1 VGGRTDLL
9 ESPRIP
15 TGRGNGLKTRP
26 VWVRIP
32 PRAPYEQ
39 AKRIK
44 NRISV
49 PQSYRSSFRLG
60 PRRRCRLVKRLPHV
74 GQVARKQVGVEVQRH
89 RCGLVAQ
96 EPLDGQDVCA
106 RGYRKG
112 RARTRLWSRSIRPSS
127 AAWHPPSVSPI
138 GVLVTGSASDPP
150 ETFPDD
156 NACSLQYGVAGEP
169 EYSSL
174 PAQPTPREDDGYQ
187 LEEMDWAARG
197 FILSDRPY
205 YNVDPFPQVD

>member
-1 VGGRTDLL
+1 M
-9 ESPRIP
+9 E
-15 TGRGNGLKTRP
+15 P
-26 VWVRIP
+26 VNPAIFGSL
-32 PRAPYEQ
+32 APAIRVAYWGTC
-39 AKRIK
+39 
-44 NRISV
+44 NRI
-49 PQSYRSSFRLG
+49 
-60 PRRRCRLVKRLPHV
+60 C
-74 GQVARKQVGVEVQRH
+74 
-89 RCGLVAQ
+89 
-96 EPLDGQDVCA
+96 
-106 RGYRKG
+106 
-112 RARTRLWSRSIRPSS
+112 LWC
-127 AAWHPPSVSPI
+127 
-138 GVLVTGSASDPP
+138 SDPP